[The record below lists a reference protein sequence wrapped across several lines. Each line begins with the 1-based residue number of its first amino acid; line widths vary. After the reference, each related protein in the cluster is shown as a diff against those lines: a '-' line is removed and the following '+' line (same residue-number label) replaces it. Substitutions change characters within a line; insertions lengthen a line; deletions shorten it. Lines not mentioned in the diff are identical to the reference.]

1 MKCPGEGYTVFAVY
15 TSEWRFIRMLRR
27 FMVLLMTGMLMAGF
41 FGCKKE
47 GTAEKAGKKI
57 DEAAESARKALDDL
71 KK

>member
-1 MKCPGEGYTVFAVY
+1 
-15 TSEWRFIRMLRR
+15 MLRR